1 MVRYGYLYTFLL
13 VLLVTL
19 SSCEAIGDIFQAGMA
34 VGIVIVIAVVL
45 LLIWLVSTWRTS
57 AQMGDA

>member
-45 LLIWLVSTWRTS
+45 LLIWLVSKFRR
-57 AQMGDA
+57 